1 MMNRHNKPKILGFY
15 RDAETSDEETA
26 RSDSETAKSESKNVR
41 SDDGNAELNDS
52 INALVVSLQSQRK
65 KRKAV
70 TYKRRTGYKFCVTI
84 RITA

>member
-1 MMNRHNKPKILGFY
+1 MNRDTKIKKSGFY
-15 RDAETSDEETA
+15 RDVESSDEETA
-26 RSDSETAKSESKNVR
+26 KYESENVR

-52 INALVVSLQSQRK
+52 INALVVSSHSQSK